1 MKYKAR
7 LKKLEARQKAWD
19 SAPKAVQASTTR
31 PGSKNK

>member
-7 LKKLEARQKAWD
+7 LKKLEARQKAWETY
-19 SAPKAVQASTTR
+19 PKNPTGAYTK